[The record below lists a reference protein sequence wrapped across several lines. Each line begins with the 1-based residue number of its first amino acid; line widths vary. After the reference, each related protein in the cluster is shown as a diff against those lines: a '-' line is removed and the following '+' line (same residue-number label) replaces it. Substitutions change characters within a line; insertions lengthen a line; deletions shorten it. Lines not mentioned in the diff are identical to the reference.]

1 MRAMMQVTEPR
12 KPLDDQGQGIEQPQ
26 DEYAVVVMMTNM
38 FQLVLALS
46 ISRRLLAMRNSERV
60 LTRFGDKLVNK

>member
-1 MRAMMQVTEPR
+1 MMQVTEPR

-38 FQLVLALS
+38 FQPVLALS
-46 ISRRLLAMRNSERV
+46 ISQRLLAMRNSERV

>member
-1 MRAMMQVTEPR
+1 MMQVTEPR

-38 FQLVLALS
+38 FQPVLALS
-46 ISRRLLAMRNSERV
+46 ISQRLLAMRNSERV
-60 LTRFGDKLVNK
+60 LTRFGDKLVNQ

>member
-38 FQLVLALS
+38 FQPVLALS
-46 ISRRLLAMRNSERV
+46 ISQRLLAMRNSERV
-60 LTRFGDKLVNK
+60 LTRFGDKLVNQ

>member
-1 MRAMMQVTEPR
+1 MMQVTEPR

-60 LTRFGDKLVNK
+60 LTRFGDKLVNQ